1 MVAGFEVG
9 AGKGGVGGGKGR
21 VFAVHNETKAALQGD
36 GGGKEGVV
44 REVYV
49 AFDEG
54 ACAQVSGKIEGHDGF
69 FRESGRVP
77 TAPLAVAQSV
87 ASGGKAEREVGCA
100 RELIVEHVVLVGIG
114 R

>member
-9 AGKGGVGGGKGR
+9 AGKGGVDGGKGR
-21 VFAVHNETKAALQGD
+21 VFAVHNEMKAALQGD

-44 REVYV
+44 REVHV

-77 TAPLAVAQSV
+77 TAPLGIAQGV
-87 ASGGKAEREVGCA
+87 VSGRKTEREDGCA
-100 RELIVEHVVLVGIG
+100 RELVVENMVLVGIG